1 MKKLWETLLFA
12 AVFASLLMTFAF
24 ADLVQPGPVEV
35 LTSFGLPLLIIAA
48 AVIALAL
55 AGCGDNPA
63 PPAIDCTGAAPP
75 DTSLSLAGAREAM
88 RAAAIDPRL
97 ATRVAHAQGQ
107 IVFAVSAIL
116 GALAIA
122 WCITIAR
129 RATRT
134 P

>member
-55 AGCGDNPA
+55 IIKAVN
-63 PPAIDCTGAAPP
+63 
-75 DTSLSLAGAREAM
+75 RK
-88 RAAAIDPRL
+88 
-97 ATRVAHAQGQ
+97 RVQKKDEDKDKHDD
-107 IVFAVSAIL
+107 L
-116 GALAIA
+116 
-122 WCITIAR
+122 
-129 RATRT
+129 
-134 P
+134 